1 MIARVLTTFT
11 AAVALSAAAFAQQPS
26 PAPREAVGTS
36 GSKGATTTTSTPAA
50 TPATNAPAT
59 TPATTTPSGA
69 KPPLVIAVPAP
80 PAAAPP
86 ARVAEPVRVD
96 PKDYRIGPEDILD
109 INVWKNPELS
119 RERVPVR
126 PDGKISHPLLND
138 IDVAGKTTN
147 QLRAEIAER
156 LIASNTLENP
166 EVSVVVRE
174 IHSPKVSVSGNVRMP
189 GLFELKDPNVT
200 VLDMIA
206 KAQGLN
212 EFADK
217 GSIKVIRRG
226 EKGAID
232 FKYNDAVN
240 GRNNANFIVQA
251 GDVIIVQ

>member
-11 AAVALSAAAFAQQPS
+11 AAIALSSAALAQQPS

-36 GSKGATTTTSTPAA
+36 GSTTA
-50 TPATNAPAT
+50 TPPTTKPPQVIAAPA
-59 TPATTTPSGA
+59 PANA
-69 KPPLVIAVPAP
+69 A
-80 PAAAPP
+80 AAAP
-86 ARVAEPVRVD
+86 ARVVEPVRVD

-126 PDGKISHPLLND
+126 PDGKVSHPLIND

-147 QLRAEIAER
+147 QVKAELTEYLSKYI
-156 LIASNTLENP
+156 ENP
-166 EVSVVVRE
+166 EVAVVVRE

-189 GLFELKDPNVT
+189 GYFELKTTDVT

-206 KAQGLN
+206 RAQGLN

-217 GSIKVIRRG
+217 GNIKVIRRG

-232 FKYNDAVN
+232 FRYNDAIN
-240 GRNNANFIVQA
+240 GRNNANFVVQP
-251 GDVIIVQ
+251 GDVIVVQ